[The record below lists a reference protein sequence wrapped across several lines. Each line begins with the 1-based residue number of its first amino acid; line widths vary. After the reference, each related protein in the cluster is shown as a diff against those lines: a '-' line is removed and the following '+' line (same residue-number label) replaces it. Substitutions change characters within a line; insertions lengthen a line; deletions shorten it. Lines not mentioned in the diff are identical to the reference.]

1 MKTVVHWL
9 IDDETTACCAEPHE
23 VDDDDLLTDDHDAL
37 STLLVSHR
45 FCPECEVG
53 LDVLLRDV
61 TSDIRGVLEVVRRSR
76 S

>member
-1 MKTVVHWL
+1 MKFCHWL
-9 IDDETTACCAEPHE
+9 IDDETTACCLEQDEYEEGDVATGE
-23 VDDDDLLTDDHDAL
+23 HDAL
-37 STLLVSHR
+37 SNLLASHR

>member
-1 MKTVVHWL
+1 
-9 IDDETTACCAEPHE
+9 
-23 VDDDDLLTDDHDAL
+23 LTDDHDAL
-37 STLLVSHR
+37 STLLASHR
-45 FCPECEVG
+45 FCAECEVG

>member
-1 MKTVVHWL
+1 MNPVVHWL
-9 IDDETTACCAEPHE
+9 IDDETTACCLETSE
-23 VDDDDLLTDDHDAL
+23 VDAGDVATGEHDAL

-45 FCPECEVG
+45 FCSECEVG
-53 LDVLLRDV
+53 LGVLLRDV

>member
-1 MKTVVHWL
+1 MTFVHWL
-9 IDDETTACCAEPHE
+9 VDDETTACCVAPHE

-37 STLLVSHR
+37 STLLASHR

>member
-9 IDDETTACCAEPHE
+9 IDDETTACCLETGE
-23 VDDDDLLTDDHDAL
+23 VGAGDVATGDHDAL
-37 STLLVSHR
+37 STLLASHR